1 MVNSEEEFHELMD
14 NLEEIIKPEI
24 HEKCM
29 HASGT
34 QDPIVL
40 PDQLIVVGRVSSRQ
54 LP

>member
-1 MVNSEEEFHELMD
+1 MNSEEEFHELMD

-34 QDPIVL
+34 RDQISE
-40 PDQLIVVGRVSSRQ
+40 PDQLIIVGRVSSRQ